1 MRKTLEARHRS
12 NQNVIKVLI
21 KYEEKYKTSS
31 VMVDAVAQY
40 RGYVDEVAQ
49 LNTQVSSIPSKIS
62 GNKNMFRDNL
72 VEISNK
78 LGKVLNAYATI
89 NKDENMKNF
98 VNVSTSVLS
107 RKYRDQQLL
116 DYSKGVKE
124 RIEPLI
130 ESLTQYGVSKELVD
144 EFYTNI
150 NTFEGLINEP
160 RELINTRKT
169 INEIIE
175 DKIAKAS
182 ELLTTTIDGL
192 MELFNDQWLIL
203 QYATVTL
210 RRKKQ
215 QKILRKLKQKST
227 QEPMFT

>member
-1 MRKTLEARHRS
+1 M
-12 NQNVIKVLI
+12 
-21 KYEEKYKTSS
+21 
-31 VMVDAVAQY
+31 
-40 RGYVDEVAQ
+40 
-49 LNTQVSSIPSKIS
+49 
-62 GNKNMFRDNL
+62 
-72 VEISNK
+72 
-78 LGKVLNAYATI
+78 
-89 NKDENMKNF
+89 
-98 VNVSTSVLS
+98 
-107 RKYRDQQLL
+107 RDQQLL

-130 ESLTQYGVSKELVD
+130 DSLTQYGVSKELVD

-192 MELFNDQWLIL
+192 MELFNDQVPFYLE
-203 QYATVTL
+203 Y
-210 RRKKQ
+210 
-215 QKILRKLKQKST
+215 KSARNMVNPAVRHRNT
-227 QEPMFT
+227 PEEETAEDSQEA